1 MNNQICKFSE
11 GMVTIPEGYTERT
24 LNTLAD
30 KRSVLPPITLSRDAL
45 GNHNCTEEYIESQL
59 GTLSKQVKDWQ
70 QAPGESITLGDNVA
84 TGLLISYNFL
94 RPDNHRQYQKQ
105 AIFTFN
111 TDDLLIFTLSKASPI
126 TDKEMQCFTDT
137 LNSFRTHD

>member
-1 MNNQICKFSE
+1 
-11 GMVTIPEGYTERT
+11 
-24 LNTLAD
+24 
-30 KRSVLPPITLSRDAL
+30 
-45 GNHNCTEEYIESQL
+45 
-59 GTLSKQVKDWQ
+59 KQVKDWQ